1 MNKKALKGL
10 RREEDILNEIK
21 DVKSQIR
28 DYEDELEWVSGD
40 GSPNNAKYVTSLMN
54 RIDKLYSKLDEL
66 DTYEI
71 D

>member
-21 DVKSQIR
+21 DIKSQIR

-71 D
+71 N